1 MISCWTQPLLNSN
14 SLVMHAWQAL
24 RHPTTHHTIHDRAT
38 CLPACLHV
46 GPLHPYQ
53 EGQTPLHAAAKAGQ
67 ARCCELLLGPRNKDP
82 FRNQLLHRRDNHN
95 WNALMWA
102 AHGGHAAAVVAL
114 LRAGAEMSDTLE
126 VGEGPIVGGPAGC
139 RGRQGL

>member
-1 MISCWTQPLLNSN
+1 ML
-14 SLVMHAWQAL
+14 
-24 RHPTTHHTIHDRAT
+24 
-38 CLPACLHV
+38 ACLLAVHV

-126 VGEGPIVGGPAGC
+126 VGEGPVVGGAAGC
-139 RGRQGL
+139 RGQRGL